1 MRKRDKN
8 RILELICTLEEAN
21 EQLLSGISK
30 ITDEELTTMLS
41 DEQEAVISIG
51 NRIEELEGEGTE
63 AVGILEEYCDVLWQ
77 ISQETESLHRK
88 RGIEQLLEYLCR
100 EKDAINDIH
109 ETLDVVFLPYKASM
123 WDCMET
129 VWKAADEDPDCN
141 AYVIPIPY
149 FDLKPDGTAGKMH
162 CEDDLMP
169 EYVPTISYRDYDIEK
184 EHPDIIYI
192 HNPAD
197 ECNMVTSVHPDFY
210 SYALK
215 EHTDMLVYIP
225 YFITSGRLP
234 GPHRNLPVYTYA
246 DKVIL
251 QNEKMIEDIKGDI
264 PKEKF
269 LPLGSPKAERLI
281 WMETHKEQ
289 LDFPEMWK
297 KRVRGRKV
305 ILYNISNTGL
315 LTDRD
320 KILDKMEEVFSLV
333 SGRDD
338 ILLLLRPHPLL
349 EATLASMCPDLLG
362 RYKKLLRNFKKHD
375 IGILD
380 QTPDPDKAVV
390 FADAYM
396 GEVSS
401 SIVEMFR
408 VLNKPRFFLTKEK
421 FYQITPD
428 EMKSERTL
436 DVCRVGDD
444 VWFVTLYLQLLC
456 KLNLKDGKIEVVAE
470 VPEVPLDGYL
480 KYIDIVKYKDKILLA
495 PYHADALCIYDIAT
509 QCFVKHYFR
518 DEYVNECFGRA
529 ILYKHYLFLTP
540 KNYPAIVRY
549 DVTTGQFEYYD
560 QCITDALELIAEEKQ
575 GSPFGWAVSNFEEE
589 LYIGS
594 IWSNVMICFNM
605 ETCCYSV
612 FKVGKE
618 TNAYRGMTADREYCW
633 LILCDSPNVVRWN
646 RVTGET
652 REYDKFPDD
661 FEAGEVP
668 FKNIMDFGSEL
679 YMVPFYAN
687 HICKMDK
694 ATGSITFAEFGLP
707 YQEGEHQSEFYDKI
721 KLNYDFAKKISEQEM
736 IALSLYDD
744 SLIILNVDKKT
755 WKRFPVRIDDYLLY
769 ESRRS
774 GQNLREIWENKDQ
787 PITKMIEYLANNLFD
802 ANRRRDAGKFSM
814 DQHLQTGSEIHA
826 EIKNLIVNNEGIRK

>member
-1 MRKRDKN
+1 MRKKDKKQ
-8 RILELICTLEEAN
+8 ILELICTLEEAN
-21 EQLLSGISK
+21 KRLLPVISK

-51 NRIEELEGEGTE
+51 NRIEELEGEGTK
-63 AVGILEEYCDVLWQ
+63 AVGILEQYCDILWQ
-77 ISQETESLHRK
+77 ISQETESAQKR
-88 RGIEQLLEYLCR
+88 RGIEQLLEYLCK
-100 EKDAINDIH
+100 EKDAINDMH

-149 FDLKPDGTAGKMH
+149 FDLKPDGTTGEMH
-162 CEDDLMP
+162 YEDDLMP
-169 EYVPTISYRDYDIEK
+169 EYIPTISYRDYDIEK
-184 EHPDIIYI
+184 EHPAIIYI
-192 HNPAD
+192 HNPYD
-197 ECNMVTSVHPDFY
+197 EYNQVTSVHPDYY
-210 SYALK
+210 SYVLK

-225 YFITSGRLP
+225 YHMTDGRLP
-234 GPHRNLPVYTYA
+234 ESHRFLPAYVYA

-251 QNEKMIEDIKGDI
+251 QNEKMIEDIDEDI

-269 LPLGSPKAERLI
+269 LPLGSPKEEHLI

-289 LDFPEMWK
+289 IDFPEEWK
-297 KRVRGRKV
+297 KRVCGRKV
-305 ILYNISNTGL
+305 IFYNISISGL
-315 LTDRD
+315 LTGRD
-320 KILDKMEEVFSLV
+320 KILDKMEEVFSLF

-362 RYKKLLRNFKKHD
+362 RYQKLLRNFKKHD

-408 VLNKPRFFLTKEK
+408 VLNKPRFFLSKEK

-444 VWFVTLYLQLLC
+444 IWFVTVYLQLLC
-456 KLNLKDGKIEVVAE
+456 KLNLKDEKIEVVAE
-470 VPEVPLDGYL
+470 VPEMPHDSYL
-480 KYIDIVKYKDKILLA
+480 KYVNVVNYEDKIILV
-495 PYHADALCIYDIAT
+495 PYHADALCIYDITT

-518 DEYVNECFGRA
+518 DEYVNDCFGRA

-549 DVTTGQFEYYD
+549 DVTTGKFEYYD
-560 QCITDALELIAEEKQ
+560 QCITDALELIGEEKQ
-575 GSPFGWAVSNFEEE
+575 GYPFAWAVSHYEEE

-594 IWSNVMICFNM
+594 MWSNVILRFNM
-605 ETCCYSV
+605 ETSCYSV
-612 FKVGKE
+612 SKIGNDAN
-618 TNAYRGMTADREYCW
+618 TYRGMAADEEYCW

-652 REYDKFPDD
+652 KEYDKFPDG
-661 FEAGEVP
+661 FEAGEIP

-679 YMVPFYAN
+679 YMVPFHAN

-694 ATGSITFAEFGLP
+694 AAGSITFAEFELP
-707 YQEGEHQSEFYDKI
+707 YQEGKHQSEFYDQIKI
-721 KLNYDFAKKISEQEM
+721 NYDFAKKISEQEM

-744 SLIILNVDKKT
+744 SLIMLNVDKKT
-755 WKRFPVRIDDYLLY
+755 WKRFPLRIDDYLIY

-787 PITKMIEYLANNLFD
+787 PIAKMIEYAANNLFD
-802 ANRRRDAGKFSM
+802 ANKRRGAWKFIV
-814 DQHLQTGSEIHA
+814 DQSLQTGSKIHFA
-826 EIKNLIVNNEGIRK
+826 IKELVVTKNEC